1 MTERRLGARQTFVKE
16 ISTEDAD
23 RFLEENH
30 RNGSIAKKSSV
41 TSLGLMLTADEDT
54 AQDLLAVIQFCRPRT
69 SLKMRKYSHELLRLA
84 FKRDTRVAG
93 GASKLIKHY
102 IKNYRPSDFFT
113 YQDTSGEATLVY
125 EHAGMKFVSQEK
137 KKEYLVA
144 PGKTLEN
151 GSRKEILGM
160 AYAVRYG
167 PDRILG
173 TKLGEVFDSSGKRK
187 TNKAIFLEDL
197 GWHIETTSGD
207 RVFEWVDPNRTYY
220 TYKITSSESSKYYYG
235 VSHVKKAR
243 ATQKD
248 CLEDGYWGSGGP
260 AMKHWKKK
268 YSSGLKKEII
278 ALYDRKM
285 PAYLAES
292 KLIESAWAKDK
303 KNSLNFHPGGYN
315 GGEGLRSPERKTLH
329 CEKHGV
335 TLHTFLSNG
344 KVLCGK
350 CVAAARTSI
359 KLCSVHGLVK
369 HSGDVCYTCYNQ
381 KSVYLKVCPQH
392 GETKHQGSHCTK
404 CVAQRVNA
412 KKVCEIHG
420 ETNFKGD
427 SCEKCVAQKRVYEA
441 ECPQHGWGKFQ
452 GSVCYKCIQKDHEV
466 KKCAIHGMTLH
477 AGSSCKKCG
486 VGKSWTVE
494 ECPKH
499 GETKFHAGACRKCR
513 AEKSVTIKVCPTH
526 GETKHRYTICYKC
539 ETEKRRMKR
548 KGQ

>member
-1 MTERRLGARQTFVKE
+1 MTERRFGARQTVVKE

-23 RFLEENH
+23 LFLEKNH
-30 RNGSIAKKSSV
+30 RSGSVTKKSSV
-41 TSLGLMLTADEDT
+41 TSLGLVLAADEGT

-84 FKRDTRVAG
+84 FKKDTRVVG

-102 IKNYRPSDFFT
+102 IRNYKPSDFFT

-144 PGKTLEN
+144 PGKTLATA
-151 GSRKEILGM
+151 SRKEALGM

-197 GWHIETTSGD
+197 GWHIETTNGD

-220 TYKITSSESSKYYYG
+220 TYKITASGSSKYYYG

-243 ATQKD
+243 ATEKD

-260 AMKHWKKK
+260 ALKRWKKK

-285 PAYLAES
+285 PAYLAEG

-315 GGEGLRSPERKTLH
+315 GGEGLKPPERKALH

-335 TLHTFLSNG
+335 TLHTLFGSG
-344 KVLCGK
+344 RAVCGK
-350 CVAAARTSI
+350 CIAAPRTSI
-359 KLCSVHGLVK
+359 KLCPVHGLVK
-369 HSGDVCYTCYNQ
+369 HSGDTCYTCYNRS
-381 KSVYLKVCPQH
+381 SVRLASCPTH

-404 CVAQRVNA
+404 CVAKRVNV

-427 SCEKCVAQKRVYEA
+427 SCEKCVSQKRVYEA

-466 KKCAIHGMTLH
+466 KRCAIHGMTLH
-477 AGSSCKKCG
+477 AGSSCKKCAT
-486 VGKSWTVE
+486 GKSWTVE
-494 ECPKH
+494 KCPKH
-499 GETKFHAGACRKCR
+499 GEAKFHAGTCRKCR
-513 AEKSVTIKVCPTH
+513 AEKAVTIKACPTH
-526 GETKHRYTICYKC
+526 GETKHRYSICYKC
-539 ETEKRRMKR
+539 ETEKRRAAR
-548 KGQ
+548 KSQ